1 MEELLDWTV
10 AAVYYSDEKE
20 PVVAAVLD
28 SAETVAVLTA
38 AEISGFLVA
47 VAGSAAETLTSGIV
61 VAGTAVADF
70 AVVFVE
76 TAFVE
81 TAVVQVAENFVVA
94 AAAVVLGHQIL

>member
-1 MEELLDWTV
+1 MEQQTV
-10 AAVYYSDEKE
+10 AAVYYSDEEE

-38 AEISGFLVA
+38 AEISGYLVA

-61 VAGTAVADF
+61 VAETAVADF
-70 AVVFVE
+70 AVAF
-76 TAFVE
+76 AAGFVE

>member
-1 MEELLDWTV
+1 MEQQTV

-20 PVVAAVLD
+20 PLVAADLD

-38 AEISGFLVA
+38 AEISGYLVA

-61 VAGTAVADF
+61 VAGTAVVDF
-70 AVVFVE
+70 VVVF
-76 TAFVE
+76 AAGFVE